1 MILAAGGDPAV
12 NGHPLFLYGL
22 FHDDSFPNRLAN
34 YLKVTVTAF
43 SAVMVI
49 YLIA

>member
-49 YLIA
+49 YRMA